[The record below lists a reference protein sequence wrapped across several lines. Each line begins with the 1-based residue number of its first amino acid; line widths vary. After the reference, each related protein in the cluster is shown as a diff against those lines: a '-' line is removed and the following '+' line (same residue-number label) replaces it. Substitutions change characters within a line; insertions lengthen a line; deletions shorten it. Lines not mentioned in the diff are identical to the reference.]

1 MTQTPRKRIPKDF
14 IRNHMREG
22 FGVEDI
28 GVKLRAMGVTV
39 TDSSIRL
46 LVEHWHA
53 TGQITAILR
62 GGKVAA

>member
-1 MTQTPRKRIPKDF
+1 MTKTPRKRIPENF
-14 IRNHMREG
+14 IRDHMREG

-28 GVKLRAMGVTV
+28 GVKLRAMGVAI

-46 LVEHWHA
+46 MIEHWRT